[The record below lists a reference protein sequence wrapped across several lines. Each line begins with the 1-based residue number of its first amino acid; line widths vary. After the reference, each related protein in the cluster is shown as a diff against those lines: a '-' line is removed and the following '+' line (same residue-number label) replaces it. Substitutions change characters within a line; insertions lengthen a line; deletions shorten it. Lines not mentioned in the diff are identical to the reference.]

1 MAREGVTIFVSSY
14 RLLVEDACSGLN
26 SIVGLIA
33 VSVLYIY
40 LLRGSYFRYAVLLGV
55 STVPIAVLGNII
67 RIMVLILLTYFFGD
81 QVAQG
86 FLHETAGM
94 FLFAVDLLLV
104 FILDSVLW
112 RTLPKSWK
120 SA

>member
-1 MAREGVTIFVSSY
+1 
-14 RLLVEDACSGLN
+14 
-26 SIVGLIA
+26 
-33 VSVLYIY
+33 
-40 LLRGSYFRYAVLLGV
+40 
-55 STVPIAVLGNII
+55 
-67 RIMVLILLTYFFGD
+67 MVLILLTYFFGD